1 MADPTRHYLFV
12 MIIIINSCT
21 GSLATDYFPT
31 AWSSVCKSSNND
43 TTETKMLNV
52 FCALG
57 PNDPVLVDLK
67 QLNNFTT
74 NLPDLTLNVTIE
86 CSAGGNLSMT
96 WPMKIPGLVVLKIQG
111 CVIYDFINDWNNQK
125 LEGTPDTLQSLTLV
139 DSGFLINFTLFFE
152 SFTGIVNVSREW
164 NCGHDTTLKRIVMRS
179 FNAHID
185 MTEFE
190 LVPQNPNIDPMLM
203 EQFILDIEKMGS
215 DCRYEQL
222 EYLEE
227 SAEDVVNAFQVRLM
241 TSDSHYPN
249 LKYLN
254 FSNSQWQEIPPVL
267 NDFNLKY
274 PKLEY
279 IDFSNNFISKVT
291 LRIFSTYDKDRVLD
305 VRNNNITTLAVQDI
319 KDWVKRLPN
328 MFVDIR
334 NNPLDC
340 SCIKQEFIYQVQD
353 EDWFVGDLFKYKYI
367 RNMTCATPLSAR
379 GKMIKHLTEND
390 MGCAA
395 QPADLTAALVI
406 LAIVAVVLIILII
419 LSVRY
424 RKEIKI
430 ILYTRFG
437 ILIPN
442 ERSDKSESKKYAA
455 FVAYSSDDG
464 DWVHSYLQNNLE
476 SPADNKAHA
485 FKLCLHERDFIG
497 GKSILDNI
505 IYSIENSRHTIVIL
519 SRAFLKSTWG
529 TVEFKQAYNES
540 ILRKRRHLIL
550 VKLEDI
556 PENEM
561 PSSLKLCL
569 KTFTYLDV
577 KDKMFLDRL
586 RYSLAIKSQLVRHN
600 SSVSIKTQVSTDS
613 GCVDDLN
620 ISEKDNGSSHD
631 TALYIDEVSIQI

>member
-1 MADPTRHYLFV
+1 MGDPTRHYLIV
-12 MIIIINSCT
+12 LIIIITSCT
-21 GSLATDYFPT
+21 GSFATDYFPT
-31 AWSSVCKSSNND
+31 SWSSVCKSDINN
-43 TTETKMLNV
+43 TTETSQFILR
-52 FCALG
+52 CALG
-57 PNDPVLVDLK
+57 PNDPVLIDLK
-67 QLNNFTT
+67 QLKSFTT
-74 NLPDLTLNVTIE
+74 NLPGLTVNVSIE

-96 WPMKIPGLVVLKIQG
+96 WPMKIPGLSVLKIQG
-111 CVIYDFINDWNNQK
+111 CVIYDFINDWNNQE

-139 DSGFLINFTLFFE
+139 DSGILINFALFFE
-152 SFTGIVNVSREW
+152 SFTGIINVSREW
-164 NCGHDTTLKRIVMRS
+164 NCGHDTTLRRIVIRS
-179 FNAHID
+179 FKAGLD
-185 MTEFE
+185 MTDTE
-190 LVPQNPNIDPMLM
+190 PNRIMEPWLM
-203 EQFILDIEKMGS
+203 EQFVTDIENMGS
-215 DCRYEQL
+215 NCRFEHL

-279 IDFSNNFISKVT
+279 IDFSSNFISKVT
-291 LRIFSTYDKDRVLD
+291 LRNLATYDKNRVLD

-319 KDWVKRLPN
+319 KDWVKGLPF

-340 SCIKQEFIYQVQD
+340 SCIKREFIYQVQD

-367 RNMTCATPLSAR
+367 RNMTCATPPSAR
-379 GKMIKHLTEND
+379 GKMLQHLTEDD
-390 MGCAA
+390 MGCAIP
-395 QPADLTAALVI
+395 PADLTVALVI
-406 LAIVAVVLIILII
+406 VAIVAVILIILII

-430 ILYTRFG
+430 LLYTRFG
-437 ILIPN
+437 ILMPC
-442 ERSDKSESKKYAA
+442 EKSDKFESKKYAA
-455 FVAYSSDDG
+455 FVSYSSANG
-464 DWVHSYLQNNLE
+464 DWVHNYLQENIETPSDSNC
-476 SPADNKAHA
+476 HA

-505 IYSIENSRHTIVIL
+505 TYSIDNSRHTIVIL
-519 SRAFLKSTWG
+519 SNAFLDSRWG
-529 TVEFKQAYNES
+529 TEEFTQAYNES
-540 ILRKRRHLIL
+540 IGEKRRHLIL
-550 VKLEDI
+550 VKLEEI
-556 PENEM
+556 PEHKM
-561 PSSLKLCL
+561 PTSLKRCL
-569 KTFTYLDV
+569 KFFTYLDV

-600 SSVSIKTQVSTDS
+600 SSVSIKSQVSTDS

-620 ISEKDNGSSHD
+620 ISEKDNDRSHD
-631 TALYIDEVSIQI
+631 TALDIDEVSTQI